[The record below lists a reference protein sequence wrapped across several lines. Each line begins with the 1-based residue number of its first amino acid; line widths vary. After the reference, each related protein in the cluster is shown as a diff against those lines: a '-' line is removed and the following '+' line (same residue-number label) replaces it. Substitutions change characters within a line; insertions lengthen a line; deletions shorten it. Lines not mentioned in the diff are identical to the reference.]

1 MKLYKQNTDGGGK
14 MICFK
19 QRASLVVHIY
29 ELPTVFVAPSLGHSL
44 HLRGVGAFC
53 L

>member
-14 MICFK
+14 MVYFK
-19 QRASLVVHIY
+19 QRTSLVVHIY
-29 ELPTVFVAPSLGHSL
+29 ELPTVFVAPGLGLSL
-44 HLRGVGAFC
+44 HLRGVGTLC